1 MLLPFLFAITTYMK
15 HSGCTFEYERERN
28 HDLMRA
34 YREAIAECKVIH
46 MPDIFRAVVNKA
58 SARFW
63 VSEERAAIV
72 VSHMMRGGSLSDM
85 RPLKQ
90 EMFREIY
97 RRVMALKE
105 QNPDMSINQLAFFA
119 VKQRAPKFYLTPGS
133 AKVIICK
140 IKKAMLHTHHHLP
153 WRKQ

>member
-1 MLLPFLFAITTYMK
+1 
-15 HSGCTFEYERERN
+15 
-28 HDLMRA
+28 MRA
-34 YREAIAECKVIH
+34 YREAISECKVIH

-58 SARFW
+58 SERFW

-72 VSHMMRGGSLSDM
+72 ISHIMRGGKLHNM

-90 EMFREIY
+90 EMFREIH
-97 RRVMALKE
+97 RRVMVLKE
-105 QNPDMSINQLAFFA
+105 QNPDMSLNQLAFFA
-119 VKQRAPKFYLTPGS
+119 VRQKAPKFYLTPGS

-140 IKKAMLHTHHHLP
+140 IKKAYKQRNHHLRHHQ